1 MLSVAAQQ
9 IAVVHTCK
17 KERRKAFHF
26 TDGEVIP
33 MNPEFGIFLTMVC
46 MHVCVYIILCVK
58 ALLSEALVNWK
69 TTEVSELCQKTDNSV
84 L

>member
-26 TDGEVIP
+26 TDGDVIP
-33 MNPEFGIFLTMVC
+33 MNPEFGIFLTMVRVVFFLER
-46 MHVCVYIILCVK
+46 VCVCVC
-58 ALLSEALVNWK
+58 AAF
-69 TTEVSELCQKTDNSV
+69 
-84 L
+84 